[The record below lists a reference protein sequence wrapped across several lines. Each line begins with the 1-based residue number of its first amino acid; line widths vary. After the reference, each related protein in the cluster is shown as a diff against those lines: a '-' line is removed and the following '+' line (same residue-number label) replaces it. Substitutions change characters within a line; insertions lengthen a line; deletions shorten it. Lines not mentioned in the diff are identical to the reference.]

1 MSDVNYIEICTL
13 NKIDLNSSLVGA
25 PHEIAYERVPIR
37 KDTVVDILQ
46 CGLWSLPSGKFPS
59 KIFIGPDELLEITR
73 DYRWAKLDS
82 KCSVLFDGI
91 YRQYDTQYGIELVI
105 IPHMKGVLI
114 I

>member
-13 NKIDLNSSLVGA
+13 NKIDLNTTLVGE

-46 CGLWSLPSGKFPS
+46 CGLFSLPVKLPS
-59 KIFIGPDELLEITR
+59 KIFIGPDELLELTG
-73 DYRWAKLDS
+73 DYRWAKLDF
-82 KCSVLFDGI
+82 KTSVLFDGI
-91 YRQYDTQYGIELVI
+91 YRQYETLYGIELVI